1 MSYQP
6 DDRTQR
12 EPIQAVESAQPSP
25 ATPDAQRSGYIPRV
39 PRPATSN
46 IGTPRPPAPPA
57 RPAAAPG
64 EVPAWEDRPTAP
76 MPVLGQTAPP
86 ATPAPRPASKEAPP
100 PARAYQAA
108 PPAHNYQP
116 APADQQQAA
125 APVNAYQAPVPR
137 PAAPRT
143 NPPVP
148 AAPAPPVYDPAR
160 AHVAPAAPAR
170 SRGRGGM
177 LLGVLAGLIALAA
190 IGVFALAGWYDQ
202 QYAGHL
208 FPGVRVLGVDIG
220 GKTPDEAR
228 VMLENKVATFTD
240 QPIVLVWN
248 DQQWTPQPKQLGMQ
262 VNLDRTLDNAY
273 NVGRGDGLLNTWRE
287 RWDVAN
293 EGRVVPLSVS
303 LDEAALQTYLE
314 NEVAPKIDQ
323 DLQEGDVWLQGEQV
337 KTTESREGH
346 KLEVYNALVAIR
358 ESLARMTTN
367 RIDLPVT
374 VTKPAVAQ
382 SEIDQTARA
391 LQTMLSGPLVAHYG
405 AKQFSVAPRD
415 ISQKLLLLGRNA
427 DPGAAKHYDIQ
438 FQDDNLKAMIADW
451 ADEIDMAPQN
461 ARVAWNGGNLK
472 ALKESQDGVK
482 VNQDKAVAAV
492 KAALQTSDKRNVEL
506 PVDISKP
513 KVSSK
518 DLASLGIKEL
528 MGTGNTSFAG
538 STQER
543 ATNIKVAADYL
554 NGVVVP
560 PGDTFSFLDA
570 VAPITLDRGYV
581 EGYVIAAERTQK
593 GVGGGVCQ
601 VSTTVFRAA
610 FWSAL
615 EITERHQHA
624 YRVSWY
630 ESKGEP
636 VGFDAAVFDPGVD
649 LKFVNNTPGYL
660 LVESQLSSDELN
672 VNIYGTKIAD
682 DVKLVGPQIE
692 NPKDPPP
699 DIYQLDPTLPSGTKK
714 QVEYA
719 HKGLDTT
726 LTRQIIKGGQVVKED
741 QFFSRF
747 EAWPNWFMV
756 APDVSTPYPPRPAGE
771 PATP

>member
-337 KTTESREGH
+337 KTTEAREGH